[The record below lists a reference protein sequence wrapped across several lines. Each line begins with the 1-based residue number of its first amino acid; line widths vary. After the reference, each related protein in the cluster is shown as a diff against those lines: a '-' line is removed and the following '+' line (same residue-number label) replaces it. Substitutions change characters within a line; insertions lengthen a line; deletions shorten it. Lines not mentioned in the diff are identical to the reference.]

1 MTSLFNNEMQIQR
14 RTLLCSISL
23 SLHHYNQL
31 LHLTLLLTDSKYY
44 PNPLLP
50 YDQSYIFLFVW
61 LTQFREDLDLAEPE
75 VLLLLAFVLDVDEL
89 AGVAVPVVAE
99 EHRSGLP
106 VVALR
111 QSLARIN
118 FSYRRTEQG
127 LIFFLKRIFAKLY
140 YLEFGAWFV

>member
-1 MTSLFNNEMQIQR
+1 MICA
-14 RTLLCSISL
+14 TLKC
-23 SLHHYNQL
+23 
-31 LHLTLLLTDSKYY
+31 
-44 PNPLLP
+44 
-50 YDQSYIFLFVW
+50 FVR

-75 VLLLLAFVLDVDEL
+75 ILLLLAFVLDVDEL
-89 AGVAVPVVAE
+89 AGVAVPVIAE
-99 EHRSGLP
+99 EHCSGLT

-118 FSYRRTEQG
+118 FSYRRTAEQG